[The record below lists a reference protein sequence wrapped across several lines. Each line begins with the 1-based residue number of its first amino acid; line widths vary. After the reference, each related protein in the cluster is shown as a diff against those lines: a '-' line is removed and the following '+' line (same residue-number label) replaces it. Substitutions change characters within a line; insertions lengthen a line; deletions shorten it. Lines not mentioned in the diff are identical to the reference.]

1 MKEQKSKLQCP
12 AIKSVVILKKKQ
24 QSFKHEQKSAAL
36 KSVFGWNTTKAPPY
50 MYHTYSAIFCFSSIS
65 QSLKHEQEKIFDAMG
80 ILKSLSKSFTQVT
93 QIKTLIIS
101 LLAQNSYI
109 AGCMVCANVSVALSI
124 YICCFPVSIT
134 WAYFASLSARCTI
147 WGPLGLSCMSFPSIR
162 SESFTLGCRY
172 LGSTYR
178 QLGVHL
184 SVCVQALTRT
194 FYDVHLHSAE
204 PSLGLG
210 RPKWWRLQL
219 QQHPACCRRAP
230 LSNDHGS
237 SQAKLPLYSRLYS

>member
-1 MKEQKSKLQCP
+1 
-12 AIKSVVILKKKQ
+12 
-24 QSFKHEQKSAAL
+24 
-36 KSVFGWNTTKAPPY
+36 
-50 MYHTYSAIFCFSSIS
+50 
-65 QSLKHEQEKIFDAMG
+65 MG
-80 ILKSLSKSFTQVT
+80 ILESLSKSFTQVT

-109 AGCMVCANVSVALSI
+109 AGCMVCANVSVALRI

-134 WAYFASLSARCTI
+134 WAYFASLSARRTI

-184 SVCVQALTRT
+184 SVCVQALAIT
-194 FYDVHLHSAE
+194 FYDVHLHSAD

-237 SQAKLPLYSRLYS
+237 SQANLPLYSRLYSQVDLSLQRIWCNRVTFPPYCQAIFCWFAWHALSEGAPAHPLLCHYQECNFLRSDNEHLPNVTKSC